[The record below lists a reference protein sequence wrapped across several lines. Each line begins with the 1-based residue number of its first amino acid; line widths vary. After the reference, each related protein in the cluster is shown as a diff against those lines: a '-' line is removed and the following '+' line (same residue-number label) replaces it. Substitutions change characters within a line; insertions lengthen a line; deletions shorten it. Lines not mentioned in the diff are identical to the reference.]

1 VRSTPAGIETDTN
14 TLEEADTVEFS
25 YTEGEEERAV
35 GSAEHAA
42 TVSSAEGSDAST
54 LEIQS
59 NTPGAEAAEAAEAA
73 VEAAE
78 AEAAAAAAVAAVAA
92 EAAEAEVAR
101 SAQGLEAAEG
111 FGGGQEQAEEAFP
124 VESSSETE
132 TGARVWHLARLANGG
147 GAFLFL
153 GDIDEFNEWNVKNA
167 EILSAGASAEGI
179 TYGADGR

>member
-59 NTPGAEAAEAAEAA
+59 NTPGA
-73 VEAAE
+73 EAAE